1 MRSPTKKE
9 DWQDR
14 NRPPPVLDHQKDLA
28 KLLNSFYGRHSHW
41 QVFSDFCEMGAIA
54 MSALA
59 ADMGYT
65 SGEFQMSVAPQSVV
79 CLPTTNHLI
88 KLVY

>member
-14 NRPPPVLDHQKDLA
+14 NRPPPVLDYQKELV

-54 MSALA
+54 LSNAVDLA
-59 ADMGYT
+59 QREKREERY
-65 SGEFQMSVAPQSVV
+65 
-79 CLPTTNHLI
+79 
-88 KLVY
+88 LVFRDSRRKM